1 MANAKYVYQSVTVGN
16 ILWLVIDIKHVC
28 PVIDRSLRNIH
39 DFTIREKLNS
49 LVAPSILTDS

>member
-1 MANAKYVYQSVTVGN
+1 MANAKYVYQSVMIWN
-16 ILWLVIDIKHVC
+16 ILWLVIDIRQVC
-28 PVIDRSLRNIH
+28 LVIDRSLRNIL